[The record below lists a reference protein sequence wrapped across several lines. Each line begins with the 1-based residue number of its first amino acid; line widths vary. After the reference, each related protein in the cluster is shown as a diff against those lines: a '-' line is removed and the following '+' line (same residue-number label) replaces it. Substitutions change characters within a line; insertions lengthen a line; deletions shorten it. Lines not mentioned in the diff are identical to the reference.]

1 MLLGFGAYLIGTVCF
16 LGYLANRREA
26 LARAGYG
33 AVAAGFVA
41 HLASYGGEC
50 AATRAMVVTSLHGSF
65 SFLALVCVLVLLVI
79 ALRHQLLILGAF
91 VMPLATIFA
100 GVAAFSAPVAS
111 TTLPLGGPWFP
122 VHVIASYLGFAGFN
136 AAFGVA
142 IAYLIQERQLKSRH
156 LGGIAYLLPP
166 LDALDRLGVMLTRL
180 SVAIIGLGILS
191 GMGFAHATTG
201 TWWVREPKATATVV
215 SWLIYVGA
223 LLLRRFAGWRGRKM
237 AWLLVGGFVLVLV
250 TFAGINH
257 VLPAVPPPIPG

>member
-1 MLLGFGAYLIGTVCF
+1 MTAGFGGYLIGTACF
-16 LGYLANRREA
+16 FAYLATRRDP

-41 HLASYGGEC
+41 HLGSYGSEC

-65 SFLALVCVLVLLVI
+65 SFLSLVCVLVLLII
-79 ALRHQLLILGAF
+79 AIRHQLLILGAF
-91 VMPLATIFA
+91 VMPLATVFA
-100 GVAAFSAPVAS
+100 GVAAFTAPVAS

-166 LDALDRLGVMLTRL
+166 LDALDGLGLMLTRV
-180 SVAIIGLGILS
+180 SVGVVGLGILS

-201 TWWVREPKATATVV
+201 TWWVREPKATATMV

-223 LLLRRFAGWRGRKM
+223 LLLRRLAGWRGRKM
-237 AWLLVGGFVLVLV
+237 AWLLILGFVLVLA

-257 VLPAVPPPIPG
+257 VLPAAPPPIPG